1 MDFPRGLIRSN
12 MVIPMPPPP
21 RPKNPAGGASPWG
34 EEEATQVHPRRLTV
48 PQPGVRPPPKAGS
61 GSFDAFDV
69 PTTPSMPAYRGANL
83 QGGGNTQPG
92 TQTFSGVAR
101 EVSQGLYRE
110 LAHTPRGVLSRADLI
125 KGLQAAIQKVL
136 QPGVPVVAARTQLK
150 AEWLPLLR
158 QAVEQAGGDGL
169 DTYITQLLD
178 PPGIQAKSPLVPEL
192 ASRMERLE
200 AATSLD
206 ALGTVAKDVCTL
218 VDKALGV
225 PILHG
230 ASLKLMERELD
241 GRVDVGTLLSIR
253 FAGTAELEARRSQT
267 ERAVESLRQQMRALP
282 GKHPDG
288 LFANLARLKVEKRLM
303 DAEARRRTGP

>member
-1 MDFPRGLIRSN
+1 
-12 MVIPMPPPP
+12 
-21 RPKNPAGGASPWG
+21 
-34 EEEATQVHPRRLTV
+34 V
-48 PQPGVRPPPKAGS
+48 PQPSVRPPPKQGS

-69 PTTPSMPAYRGANL
+69 PTTPSMPAYRGPNI
-83 QGGGNTQPG
+83 QGSGNTQPG

-110 LAHTPRGVLSRADLI
+110 LAHTPRGVLSRADLL
-125 KGLQAAIQKVL
+125 KALQASAQKHL
-136 QPGVPVVAARTQLK
+136 QPGAPVATARTQLK
-150 AEWLPLLR
+150 VEWLPLLR

-178 PPGIQAKSPLVPEL
+178 PPGIQAKAPLVPEL

-218 VDKALGV
+218 VDKALGE

-253 FAGTAELEARRSQT
+253 FAGNAELETRRNQT

-303 DAEARRRTGP
+303 DAEARRRVGP

>member
-1 MDFPRGLIRSN
+1 
-12 MVIPMPPPP
+12 MPPPP

-34 EEEATQVHPRRLTV
+34 EEEPTQVHPRRLSV
-48 PQPGVRPPPKAGS
+48 PQPSARPPPKSGS

-69 PTTPSMPAYRGANL
+69 PTSPSMPALRGANL
-83 QGGGNTQPG
+83 QGGNTQPG

-110 LAHTPRGVLSRADLI
+110 LAHTPRGVLSRADLVN
-125 KGLQAAIQKVL
+125 GLQAATQKLL
-136 QPGVPVVAARTQLK
+136 QPGAPLPAARTQLK

-178 PPGIQAKSPLVPEL
+178 PPGIPAKSPLVPEL
-192 ASRMERLE
+192 ASGMERLE
-200 AATSLD
+200 AATSLA
-206 ALGTVAKDVCTL
+206 ALGAVAQEVCTL
-218 VDKALGV
+218 VDKALGEPV
-225 PILHG
+225 LHG

-253 FAGTAELEARRSQT
+253 FAGDAELEVRRNQT

-303 DAEARRRTGP
+303 DAEARRRNGP

>member
-1 MDFPRGLIRSN
+1 MDFPLGLIRSN
-12 MVIPMPPPP
+12 MGLSMPPPP

-34 EEEATQVHPRRLTV
+34 EEEPTQVHPRKLTV
-48 PQPGVRPPPKAGS
+48 PQPGVRPAPKPGT

-69 PTTPSMPAYRGANL
+69 PTTPSMPAFRGGNL
-83 QGGGNTQPG
+83 QGGNTQPG

-110 LAHTPRGVLSRADLI
+110 LAHTPRGVLSRADLVN
-125 KGLQAAIQKVL
+125 GLQAATQKAL
-136 QPGVPVVAARTQLK
+136 KSGVAVGPARVQLK

-169 DTYITQLLD
+169 DTYVTQLLD
-178 PPGIQAKSPLVPEL
+178 PPGIPAKSPLVPEL
-192 ASRMERLE
+192 AARMERLE
-200 AATSLD
+200 AATTLE
-206 ALGTVAKDVCTL
+206 ALGTVAQEVRTL
-218 VDKALGV
+218 VDRILGE
-225 PILHG
+225 PTLHG

-253 FAGTAELEARRSQT
+253 FAGNAELETRRNQT

-303 DAEARRRTGP
+303 DAEARRRAGP

>member
-1 MDFPRGLIRSN
+1 MGLIRSN
-12 MVIPMPPPP
+12 MALPMPPPP
-21 RPKNPAGGASPWG
+21 KPKNPGAGASPWG
-34 EEEATQVHPRRLTV
+34 EEEPTQVHPRRLTV

-69 PTTPSMPAYRGANL
+69 PTTPSMPAYRA
-83 QGGGNTQPG
+83 GNTQPPTT

-110 LAHTPRGVLSRADLI
+110 LAHTPRGVLSRADLVN
-125 KGLQAAIQKVL
+125 GLQAATQKVL
-136 QPGVPVVAARTQLK
+136 QPGAPLGPARMQLK
-150 AEWLPLLR
+150 AAWLPLLR

-192 ASRMERLE
+192 ALRMERLE
-200 AATSLD
+200 AATSLE
-206 ALGTVAKDVCTL
+206 ALGAVAQEIRTL
-218 VDKALGV
+218 VDRVLGE
-225 PILHG
+225 PTLHG

-241 GRVDVGTLLSIR
+241 GRIDVGTLLSIR
-253 FAGTAELEARRSQT
+253 FAGGAELETRRTQT

-282 GKHPDG
+282 GSHPDG

-303 DAEARRRTGP
+303 DAEARRRGTR